1 MLRYKNT
8 HHAIFTNGNTN
19 WTLLFNTPHTPKT
32 PRNRLQN
39 ITESTN
45 IRIKVQLSQPFSRRH
60 NSLFYRAIN
69 HYQLAYFL
77 SPFCPHSQ
85 LLLPLLFGNYISVD
99 SDLLAMI
106 TKSDI
111 YVD

>member
-1 MLRYKNT
+1 MQYAKTQKYT
-8 HHAIFTNGNTN
+8 HAVFANSDVNIP
-19 WTLLFNTPHTPKT
+19 LFNI

-69 HYQLAYFL
+69 HHQLAYFL
-77 SPFCPHSQ
+77 PSPRFVQPPNLTTHFNNPTAPYTTPIVQRS
-85 LLLPLLFGNYISVD
+85 
-99 SDLLAMI
+99 AH
-106 TKSDI
+106 
-111 YVD
+111 

>member
-1 MLRYKNT
+1 MQYAKTQKYT
-8 HHAIFTNGNTN
+8 HAVFANGDVNIP
-19 WTLLFNTPHTPKT
+19 LFNI

-69 HYQLAYFL
+69 HHQLAYFL

-106 TKSDI
+106 TKSDV